1 MRAEVR
7 ETAPLE
13 RALDIRLDEA
23 EVRSFI
29 DQMVDAFRRRH
40 TLPGFRPGKAPPEVI
55 LSRFHQDIDQA
66 VVSELVPDSIQKAMA
81 EHGIRPAAPGRISDL
96 SYEPKKPLTFTV
108 TIEIWPAFE
117 LKDYEGMEVDQ
128 LIEEVDESDVD
139 KQIDWIRDQMA
150 QVSPVERAA
159 EAGDLVDAELE
170 SVDEQGTPLPG
181 TQKETTRLEAGAQNL
196 LPEFREASLGISQG
210 ETRDLAVTYPEDFN
224 NDDLKGQTRRY
235 RLTANQIAEK
245 KLPAVDDEF
254 AQRLEPSLDVA
265 GLRAKVRLRLESER
279 RLASQERLEQSIVD
293 RLLRE
298 NSFDIPDGSVRTAL
312 DRLGE
317 RLKDEGRE
325 ADPQE
330 LEKVYRPHIE
340 RAHRRD
346 LILAKVGEREEISVG
361 SREVEDEVK
370 RIAQQEKRQVE
381 EVKKDIGD
389 LNRFRDFLFE
399 RRVLEA
405 LRGKI
410 RIREVNVPSAV
421 KAGVVEQ
428 GASPGSPEGA
438 QE

>member
-23 EVRSFI
+23 EVRTFI

-40 TLPGFRPGKAPPEVI
+40 TLPGFRPGKAPAEVI
-55 LSRFHQDIDQA
+55 LKRFHQDIDQA

-81 EHGIRPAAPGRISDL
+81 EHKIRPAAPGTISNL
-96 SYEPKKPLTFTV
+96 SYEPHKPLTFTV
-108 TIEIWPAFE
+108 TVEIWPTFD

-128 LIEEVDESDVD
+128 LIEEVDEAEVD
-139 KQIDWIRDQMA
+139 KQIDWIREQMA
-150 QVSPVERAA
+150 EVSPVERAA
-159 EAGDLVDAELE
+159 QAGDVIDAELE
-170 SVDEQGTPLPG
+170 SVDEEGTPLPG
-181 TQKETTRLEAGAQNL
+181 GQKETTRLEAGAENL
-196 LPEFREASLGISQG
+196 LPEFREASLGITQG
-210 ETRDLAVTYPEDFN
+210 EVRDLAVTYPEDFN
-224 NDDLKGQTRRY
+224 NEDLKGQTRRY
-235 RLTANQIAEK
+235 RLTAKQIAEK

-265 GLRAKVRLRLESER
+265 GLRAKVRLRLESEK
-279 RLASQERLEQSIVD
+279 RLASQERLEQAIVD

-298 NSFDIPDGSVRTAL
+298 NSFDIPEGSVRTAL

-317 RLKDEGRE
+317 RFKEEGRE
-325 ADPQE
+325 ADPEE
-330 LEKVYRPHIE
+330 LKKAYRPHIE

-346 LILAKVGEREEISVG
+346 LILAKVGEREEVSIG

-370 RIAQQEKRQVE
+370 RIASQEKRQIE

-389 LNRFRDFLFE
+389 LGRFRDFLFE

-410 RIREVNVPSAV
+410 KIREVNVPTAA

-428 GASPGSPEGA
+428 GASPASPEGA